1 MASGIGGSE
10 TAVYGKDSV
19 MEKVVQGSGK
29 THEEIAQM
37 VAEKRKRF
45 EGLLT
50 DSGALFMVARELGV
64 ELELE
69 RNLPASGM
77 KLSQLEAGMQNVD
90 LVARAMHIFA
100 PREFEKNGK
109 RGVLCNMVV
118 ADSSAEMRLTLW
130 HRDVK
135 KLEELCA
142 ERGAIMALKGCRV
155 GAYNGK
161 AQLDLGFG
169 GDFSLAGASSERLPE
184 CTAKPCKLSELTAG
198 QQNVDAYARVARI
211 FGEREFEKE
220 GRRGKVVNF
229 EIADEGA
236 VVRAAAWNEI
246 ADSVKKLKEGDPI
259 KIEGAYTKEGMR
271 GIELNLGWQ
280 ARIVRNPKHKLG
292 EVMKGPA
299 GGGIGAGTKYEGK
312 KISELAEGANAELLV
327 KIAEVQQ
334 GNLRYNICPK
344 CGKKLEGVA
353 GGWVC
358 SVCGEIEKPDI
369 NPVVGFDVEDASG
382 RMGAVAFGSA
392 AERIMGIGKED
403 LEKRLRKDTPEEI
416 IDDFAKAIE
425 GSEFTLRGRAKKN
438 ARSGELEFVVNE
450 AAEA

>member
-1 MASGIGGSE
+1 MQGSASSV
-10 TAVYGKDSV
+10 TLGKDSI
-19 MEKVVQGSGK
+19 MESVVAGSGK

-37 VAEKRKRF
+37 VADKRKRF

-50 DSGALFMVARELGV
+50 DSGALFMIARELGI

-69 RNLPASGM
+69 RNLPAGGM

-100 PREFEKNGK
+100 PKEFEKNGK

-135 KLEELCA
+135 KLEDLCA
-142 ERGAIMALKGCRV
+142 ERGAIVALKGCRV
-155 GAYNGK
+155 GTYNGK

-184 CTAKPCKLSELTAG
+184 CTAGPCKLSELTAG
-198 QQNVDAYARVARI
+198 QQNVDVYALVGRV
-211 FGEREFEKE
+211 FGERGFEKE
-220 GRRGKVVNF
+220 GKKGKVVNF
-229 EIADEGA
+229 EVADEGA

-246 ADSVKKLKEGDPI
+246 ADSAKKLKEGDLI

-280 ARIVRNPKHKLG
+280 ARILRNPKHKMG
-292 EVMKGPA
+292 EVMKG
-299 GGGIGAGTKYEGK
+299 GAGFGTGAGAKYETK
-312 KISELAEGANAELLV
+312 KISELAEGVNAEMLV
-327 KIAEVQQ
+327 KVAEVQQ

-344 CGKKLEGVA
+344 CGKKLESVA

-358 SVCGEIEKPDI
+358 NACGEIEKPEI

-382 RMGAVAFGSA
+382 KIGAVAFGSA
-392 AERIMGIGKED
+392 AERIMGIGKEE
-403 LEKRLRKDTPEEI
+403 LSKRLVEETPEEI

-425 GSEFTLRGRAKKN
+425 GSEFTLKGRAKKN